1 MKGFFVTKTTSM
13 QSGSYRLPDPV
24 YDVVSKIVNEVR
36 INHNYDT
43 AAKIAIDNNISLN
56 QMISKTLKLDVF
68 DIAKLADAMKKLK
81 SK

>member
-1 MKGFFVTKTTSM
+1 MTKATNI
-13 QSGSYRLPDPV
+13 QFGSYRLSDPV

-43 AAKIAIDNNISLN
+43 AAKIAIDNNITLN

-81 SK
+81 TK